1 VERDNTICTSILLAV
16 ERDTPCTSIL
26 LAVEMD
32 TPGKSNA
39 GEVEKGY
46 TLHVNAD
53 SIGERDTLCTFILL
67 MLVV

>member
-1 VERDNTICTSILLAV
+1 
-16 ERDTPCTSIL
+16 
-26 LAVEMD
+26 MD

-46 TLHVNAD
+46 ALHVNTD
-53 SIGERDTLCTFILL
+53 GVGERDTVHPVRHTHGVGERDTSCTSILL